1 MLLFCYL
8 QDAARTGTWCRTIQT
23 ECAYST
29 TAADGEEQL
38 LNTSIKLHVTCPPPG
53 VCKPLYPAASAAA
66 TLLATRRRFTCFR
79 CYLMA
84 AQRVMQQKPS
94 FGLILWISRWRL
106 RPERVRVPLMVRVC
120 LRVCGRVCLFVCG
133 CVFIVRVHFR
143 VRICICAHACAFLSA
158 PVCAIATVSC
168 PCICV
173 CVRARARAFA
183 RTCVSMGAC
192 ACLTLA
198 FQAHF
203 LAGKLAAR
211 Q

>member
-29 TAADGEEQL
+29 TAADGEEQP
-38 LNTSIKLHVTCPPPG
+38 LNTSIKLHVTCPPPPSPSPG
-53 VCKPLYPAASAAA
+53 VCKPLYPAASDAA
-66 TLLATRRRFTCFR
+66 TLLVTRRRFTCFR
-79 CYLMA
+79 CYLME
-84 AQRVMQQKPS
+84 AQRVMRQKPS

-106 RPERVRVPLMVRVC
+106 RPEQVRVPLLVRMC
-120 LRVCGRVCLFVCG
+120 LRVCVRVCLFVCG

-143 VRICICAHACAFLSA
+143 VRICICAHACSFLSA

-173 CVRARARAFA
+173 CVCVCVRALARLHAHVYAWVCARA
-183 RTCVSMGAC
+183 
-192 ACLTLA
+192 
-198 FQAHF
+198 
-203 LAGKLAAR
+203 
-211 Q
+211 